1 MGGFA
6 TLQGAL
12 DVTLLDGFV
21 PELGDG
27 FAFLFASGAFDAS
40 FAAINLPDLSAEG
53 LAWGLNPGG
62 STLSLEAVPALDG
75 DYNLD
80 GTVDAADYTVWRDGL
95 GTTFTLSDYDV
106 WVNNFGATAPASS
119 GAVPEPTA
127 GLLLLLAICL
137 RSSSRCR
144 DAIR

>member
-1 MGGFA
+1 M
-6 TLQGAL
+6 
-12 DVTLLDGFV
+12 LDGFV

-62 STLSLEAVPALDG
+62 STLSLEAVPAVLDG

-95 GTTFTLSDYDV
+95 GTTFTL
-106 WVNNFGATAPASS
+106 
-119 GAVPEPTA
+119 
-127 GLLLLLAICL
+127 
-137 RSSSRCR
+137 
-144 DAIR
+144 